1 MAPVHGE
8 KLPTAHADVKTLVH
22 PKEAPG
28 QQNSKGQVKTS
39 TM

>member
-8 KLPTAHADVKTLVH
+8 KLPTTHADTKTRVL
-22 PKEAPG
+22 PTEAPG

-39 TM
+39 TV

>member
-8 KLPTAHADVKTLVH
+8 KLPTTHADVKTRIL

-28 QQNSKGQVKTS
+28 QQNSKGQVKQE